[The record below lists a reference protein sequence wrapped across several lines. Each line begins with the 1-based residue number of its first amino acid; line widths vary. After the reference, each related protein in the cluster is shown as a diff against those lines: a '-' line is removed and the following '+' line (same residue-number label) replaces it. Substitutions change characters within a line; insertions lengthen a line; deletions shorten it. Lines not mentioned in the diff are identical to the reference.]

1 MNITFDLQ
9 ELAQLLS
16 KALGCGIQA
25 ENIHFTDD
33 DCVTLTEVSIE
44 TITKAAQA
52 TQTAQQPTNPRI
64 PATWL
69 PPEVRLENHNEPV
82 EESPAANNFDDVM
95 KASQQIAQLASDESK
110 EFPAEFMQEILNK
123 IR

>member
-1 MNITFDLQ
+1 MNITFDLL

-52 TQTAQQPTNPRI
+52 TQTAPQPRPPFIPR
-64 PATWL
+64 AVAL
-69 PPEVRLENHNEPV
+69 QVADEV
-82 EESPAANNFDDVM
+82 EEEAPAANNFDDVM

>member
-1 MNITFDLQ
+1 MNITFDLL

-52 TQTAQQPTNPRI
+52 TQTAPQPRPPFIPR
-64 PATWL
+64 AVAL
-69 PPEVRLENHNEPV
+69 QVADEV
-82 EESPAANNFDDVM
+82 EEEAPAANNFDDVM

-110 EFPAEFMQEILNK
+110 EFPAGFMQEILNK